1 MLSLL
6 LLLMAVQVPVP
17 AQEAAVQVD
26 FDQSYADGTEQAVIT
41 AYAADGTP
49 VWTRNT
55 ASYPAAQLSQCC
67 DVGVYNGKYY
77 YVEGGDL
84 YALALEDGSPIWVNT
99 EFGGSSAHHFM
110 DADGTLYL
118 CGYYGPDLFVVDWDG
133 KTLGRINKC
142 RDDYN
147 WPYEIEVNGDVIR
160 IHYEQNGLYLELSK
174 ADVLQQAASEGGIL
188 SPTGIRASSELE
200 PYYSSQPP
208 YPLYTY
214 YASYIDDND
223 LSTAWNEGVEGSGVG
238 EYLEL
243 DFPAGTVLAGGVIY
257 SGFYDTEEL
266 FYQNN
271 APTRLEVSSGGA
283 AAVVEIGEYARTWQA
298 GFPGYA
304 FSLEKEIVSDGCV
317 RVTVLDVRKGNKYDD
332 TCISELHFTDQ
343 APAENAPQNSS
354 STPADPAG
362 NDAGTQTDQGDT
374 NAPAGGAQPLSED
387 ACRAVF
393 TGQHTDPVLYFLY
406 DDYAYD
412 GFGEAFVVTEQPG
425 GLYVNVW
432 FVDRYGQV
440 TDMTKGR
447 ELYGYEFQDSANV
460 RTRYMADTGTQEFY
474 IWENCAGGSGSTS
487 FVFGVRNGVPYEPAI
502 SGYVQSFRKEGEEYV
517 HYASDFSQGFHDY
530 VRQAF
535 TFDSAA
541 GEFY

>member
-1 MLSLL
+1 MKGKSVAVCMLSLL
-6 LLLMAVQVPVP
+6 LLLMAVQIPVP
-17 AQEAAVQVD
+17 AQEIAVQVD

-49 VWTRNT
+49 VWTRDT

-84 YALALEDGSPIWVNT
+84 YALALEDGSPVWVNT

-118 CGYYGPDLFVVDWDG
+118 CGYYGPDLFVVDRDG

-174 ADVLQQAASEGGIL
+174 ADVLQQAASEGGVSDAVSAGNTEAGSEGGIL
-188 SPTGIRASSELE
+188 IPTEIRASSELE

-243 DFPAGTVLAGGVIY
+243 DFPAGTVLGGGVIY
-257 SGFYDTEEL
+257 
-266 FYQNN
+266 
-271 APTRLEVSSGGA
+271 P
-283 AAVVEIGEYARTWQA
+283 
-298 GFPGYA
+298 
-304 FSLEKEIVSDGCV
+304 
-317 RVTVLDVRKGNKYDD
+317 
-332 TCISELHFTDQ
+332 
-343 APAENAPQNSS
+343 
-354 STPADPAG
+354 
-362 NDAGTQTDQGDT
+362 
-374 NAPAGGAQPLSED
+374 
-387 ACRAVF
+387 
-393 TGQHTDPVLYFLY
+393 
-406 DDYAYD
+406 
-412 GFGEAFVVTEQPG
+412 
-425 GLYVNVW
+425 
-432 FVDRYGQV
+432 
-440 TDMTKGR
+440 
-447 ELYGYEFQDSANV
+447 
-460 RTRYMADTGTQEFY
+460 
-474 IWENCAGGSGSTS
+474 
-487 FVFGVRNGVPYEPAI
+487 
-502 SGYVQSFRKEGEEYV
+502 
-517 HYASDFSQGFHDY
+517 
-530 VRQAF
+530 
-535 TFDSAA
+535 
-541 GEFY
+541 